1 MELLQASSYGK
12 ATLLLV
18 GSLILCNKTA
28 FLMDLKIIGS
38 RPEVAL

>member
-1 MELLQASSYGK
+1 MELLQASSYSK
-12 ATLLLV
+12 ATVLLV

-28 FLMDLKIIGS
+28 FLLDLKIIGS